1 MYSVIIQSQKSMEA
15 YNSFQPMFY
24 EAINNN
30 KIGICKWIESGTTID
45 TAVPGLADLTDDKEE
60 WRAIIIRYEDERA
73 MSSFESNE
81 FNPYDFIE
89 NKDSKGR
96 VEESNIPLVR
106 LTQMLGG
113 VPAPETAFLPEII
126 RENNKAP
133 RTIYKS
139 VIDPEEEKTYKEL
152 CEKYDFNGKL
162 PSSIIILT
170 ARVCPNKEK
179 IDKAW
184 SIHRESESSEFWKR
198 NRYPSMCRFLV
209 FDYEKRGSV
218 QKDADDFNFWMT
230 AMLISTNKIDSAT
243 LQAYRLYRIKSVFE
257 KEKMLN
263 SLQDSVDSLKKTKQI
278 IEDDIQKDI
287 EKNLSNNTELPK
299 YKVEVSVPYSIPKNL
314 EYYIPIT
321 SFRLFSDG
329 ASTDIGKWEHKRKNI
344 EKSLSKCVLIAER
357 ALDRTADKMRNYC
370 KFDEDEVS
378 TLGKYQ
384 CEDLE
389 RETNELYRNIVK
401 TQAELPTGMI
411 DDNSEIHSVSKKI
424 KNYLRSRITGKSAFV
439 ALFITLLLVTLTQ
452 IPAIIDL
459 LFRNKGSIYNI
470 GCSIGIEFAIILG
483 ISLFVVIFQKIKLNE
498 LLKKYNLLIKE
509 LFNKVT
515 DKATDY
521 SKYMSNIAS
530 HSRGRSYLD
539 ITSKRTNYQTNSQF
553 SKYRLIKSIDIMI
566 GRIRVW
572 TVAYH
577 LPVDFTALVQDDDSI
592 IDISLF
598 NIENALYNGE
608 ADINHPVAV
617 NNSGIIINSPF
628 TFVKKLEIERE
639 ELYDD

>member
-498 LLKKYNLLIKE
+498 LLKTYNLLIKE

-530 HSRGRSYLD
+530 HSRGCSYLD